1 MEQQQFANNQSLSSR
16 VYRSR
21 KILLEQL
28 QVLGY
33 DVSNYTDFSVN
44 DIYTMNATQQLSF
57 MVSNNFGK
65 KKYIYYHIGKALRPA
80 HIHDLVEQLFHVDE
94 VLTDKDEICIIT
106 KDCDPS
112 DTSDLTIT
120 KVIKDIFRE
129 DNIHITVRSIKTT
142 QYNIL
147 NHKDVPNHRVLSQ
160 DEKDTVYKKY
170 HIKNDSMIPE
180 ISQFDPPAV
189 IIGLRPGELCEI
201 IRPNKTSLTSTY
213 YRICC

>member
-1 MEQQQFANNQSLSSR
+1 MEHFANNESLSSKL
-16 VYRSR
+16 YISR
-21 KILLEQL
+21 GVLLEQL
-28 QVLGY
+28 KEFGY
-33 DVSNYTDFSVN
+33 DTSQYTDFSVN

-57 MVSNNFGK
+57 IVSNNLGN
-65 KKYIYYHIGKALRPA
+65 KKYIHYHITKALRPA
-80 HIHDLVEQLFHVDE
+80 HVHELVEQLYHVDE
-94 VLTDKDEICIIT
+94 ILTPKDELCIIT

-112 DTSDLTIT
+112 DSKDLTIT

-129 DNIHITVRSIKTT
+129 EDIHISVRSIKTS

-147 NHKDVPNHRVLSQ
+147 RHRDVPTHRLLSD
-160 DEKDTVYKKY
+160 DEKNDLYKKY
-170 HIKNDSMIPE
+170 HIKSDDMLPE

-189 IIGLRPGELCEI
+189 IIGIRPGQLCEI